1 MRIFFLLVLFV
12 ALAGGGWWWY
22 ATKHAPPDE
31 PRILETQVVERGTV
45 REVIEA
51 TGIVKPQVGAQIQI
65 GAQATGRIQEM
76 LVRVGDQVREGDR
89 IAVIDDRE
97 LKAQRQKALAD
108 LEKGRTALRFAR
120 TDHDRQRILFRDGVI
135 AQEALDAAVERLESA
150 MDEVAS
156 LEAAVRILDVKLTYT
171 EIRSPIS
178 GVVSQVTAQ
187 AGETVV
193 SGLEVANLV
202 TVLDPERLEMWV
214 YMDETDVGH
223 VRPGQPV
230 EFQVDS
236 LPERVFESRIENI
249 YPKPEIRDNI
259 VYYLAV
265 ASVSREQAALLR
277 PEMTTQCRVVVAEK
291 RDVLTLPNAA
301 LKWVDGAMVVF
312 VREAPGALATE
323 PSPAPKWRWDF
334 WNGQERTSGQRAR
347 MVRPELGLRGVSH
360 SEVLSG
366 LQEGEEVATQVV
378 LPQAGKRPA
387 AGRGGGP

>member
-1 MRIFFLLVLFV
+1 MRILFLLVFFA

-31 PRILETQVVERGTV
+31 PRILETQVVGRGTV

-76 LVRVGDQVREGDR
+76 LVRVGDQVRQGDR

-120 TDHDRQRILFRDGVI
+120 TDHDRQRRLFRDGVI
-135 AQEALDAAVERLESA
+135 AQEALDEAVERLESA

-178 GVVSQVTAQ
+178 GVVSEVTAQ

-214 YMDETDVGH
+214 YMDETDVGQA
-223 VRPGQPV
+223 RPGQPV

-236 LPERVFESRIENI
+236 LPERVFESSIENI

-265 ASVSREQAALLR
+265 APLSREQAALLR

-301 LKWVDGAMVVF
+301 LKWVGGEMVVF
-312 VREAPGALATE
+312 VRDAPGAEATE
-323 PSPAPKWRWDF
+323 PPPPQSWRWDF
-334 WNGQERTSGQRAR
+334 WNRQERTPGRQVRT
-347 MVRPELGLRGVSH
+347 VRPELGLRGITH
-360 SEVLSG
+360 SEVISG
-366 LQEGEEVATQVV
+366 LREGEEVATQVV
-378 LPQAGKRPA
+378 LPQTDKRPGM
-387 AGRGGGP
+387 GRGGGP